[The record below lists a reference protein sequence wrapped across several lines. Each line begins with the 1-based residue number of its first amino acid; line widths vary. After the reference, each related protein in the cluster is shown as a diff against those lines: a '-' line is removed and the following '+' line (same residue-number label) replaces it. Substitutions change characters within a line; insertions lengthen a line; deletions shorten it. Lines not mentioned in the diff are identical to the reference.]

1 MFGNKLLN
9 QRNSASL
16 EKAAI
21 HMALM
26 GVESQHTDEI
36 IYEHAFSVQEQWLVF
51 FATLITSC
59 SFFAVVVVL
68 WKQHRSRGLDI
79 VLIMV
84 SAMCFLIYRASIAFR
99 LTSKIADEYVFL
111 PTDSWHKLANVFM
124 LIEYCSLIIYLSRL
138 SKELTGYTL
147 AFGICI
153 IIVLQEKDSFSYQY
167 ALIPLIF
174 NNLVLICS
182 SALYDKPGSFNP

>member
-1 MFGNKLLN
+1 
-9 QRNSASL
+9 
-16 EKAAI
+16 
-21 HMALM
+21 
-26 GVESQHTDEI
+26 
-36 IYEHAFSVQEQWLVF
+36 
-51 FATLITSC
+51 
-59 SFFAVVVVL
+59 
-68 WKQHRSRGLDI
+68 
-79 VLIMV
+79 
-84 SAMCFLIYRASIAFR
+84 
-99 LTSKIADEYVFL
+99 
-111 PTDSWHKLANVFM
+111 M